1 MWFYWSKARTQQ
13 LKTADLSRGES
24 VRVTARAASAH
35 AMLQKMVGS
44 RHYAVRVPIPLR
56 FWHRN
61 SVMCTC
67 VHVYACLSLYVR
79 GPLSCT
85 ALCGFRALTYAR

>member
-35 AMLQKMVGS
+35 AMLQVS
-44 RHYAVRVPIPLR
+44 
-56 FWHRN
+56 
-61 SVMCTC
+61 C
-67 VHVYACLSLYVR
+67 VHVYMCTRALSLYVR

-85 ALCGFRALTYAR
+85 APCGFRALTYAR